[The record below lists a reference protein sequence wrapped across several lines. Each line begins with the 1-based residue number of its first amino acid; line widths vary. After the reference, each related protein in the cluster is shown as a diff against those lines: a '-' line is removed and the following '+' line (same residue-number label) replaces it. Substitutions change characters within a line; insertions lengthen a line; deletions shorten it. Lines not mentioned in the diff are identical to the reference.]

1 METKGVETEGAGSG
15 AVGSGAVGSDVM
27 GADGVEPA
35 AGGGA
40 HRPALVMLPGLDGSG
55 QLFGPFS
62 ACVADILD
70 PQPVGYPSDRLWGYE
85 DLLPFVRERLPDG
98 RCVVLGESFSGPLA
112 VMLAD
117 ALPAQVSAVVLVSSF
132 ARLPLP
138 PRAAWLA
145 GRVEAEQCPPR
156 LIEFVLTDTTTPS
169 AVREELFRQVRLLAP
184 SLVERRLRAAFG
196 VDVRPTLG
204 HLHCPVLAIHG
215 RGDRLV
221 PMWWATRDLGR
232 SRGVTFR
239 AVDGPHMLL
248 QTAPQAVAA
257 CIGEWLSQSGTNQ
270 PAATRKKAR

>member
-1 METKGVETEGAGSG
+1 V
-15 AVGSGAVGSDVM
+15 

-35 AGGGA
+35 AGRGA

-70 PQPVGYPSDRLWGYE
+70 PQPVGYPSNRLWGYE

-98 RCVVLGESFSGPLA
+98 PSVVLGESFSGPLA

-145 GRVEAEQCPPR
+145 GRVEAARCPQW
-156 LIEFVLTDTTTPS
+156 LTAFALTDQTTPP
-169 AVREELFRQVRLLAP
+169 AMREELSRQARALAP
-184 SLVERRLRAAFG
+184 PLVERRLRAVFG
-196 VDVRPTLG
+196 VDVRPTLDR
-204 HLHCPVLAIHG
+204 LRCPVLAVHG

-221 PMWWATRDLGR
+221 PLWWARRDLGR
-232 SRGVTFR
+232 CRGVTFQ
-239 AVDGPHMLL
+239 AVAGPHMLL
-248 QTAPQAVAA
+248 QSVPQAVAR
-257 CIGEWLSQSGTNQ
+257 CIAAWLPMRRN
-270 PAATRKKAR
+270 A